1 MYLAILERVLSC
13 RILWRVIM
21 PKTPLSNPSARWFP
35 PTISYGNFDFIEANG
50 YPTPTPSIS
59 YRINRTNAQGYLS
72 QTKNITLN
80 GVVYTDHKRYSA
92 TPDERNPLVTLQKAI
107 ALKSGLLLNNLPTT
121 LNKDL
126 QILKIYCKSAGS
138 SQDIIISSGYAVI
151 ESMNFDTDSDPSL
164 RTIPYT
170 INFVEYTFD
179 ENNIKKSGISMLHD
193 PINRQYLVSSIEDSI
208 EITPNFDKKYMI
220 TSTGNLAITASWP
233 TYTVVH
239 SLSANGLPSSSGAL
253 YEAAKWINSRGKEA
267 LSTLSG
273 ILPIDISIQPIKLY
287 NLDRNI
293 DISDTQGSINVRDT
307 FMMKPFGDQ
316 NNFIDS
322 CTISESVD
330 EAFNRTIDIRGQV
343 EGLQPIDLSYV
354 TGNIFTYSNFDGHAI
369 RYGRNAIR
377 PLYSGIYKSNRYFE
391 ALSGYQQIT
400 GLMFTR
406 ASQVDGMF
414 RQIIP
419 NSRYSNEFAAS
430 FPGYAS
436 TPLHPIPV
444 SITEGLNPNNGT
456 IDYAYTY
463 NNRPLALISGA
474 LTESFSIDDTGPTF
488 ITSNISVIGRRL
500 GPIVYFPAPNYKNN
514 GERTVTYDGIFN
526 SPTGIKGMQFD
537 QNILNSIDSLVDNFK
552 PQSPYTGILTS
563 DTSTITLSESR
574 VVRTKVWKYTKCSDT

>member
-1 MYLAILERVLSC
+1 
-13 RILWRVIM
+13 M
-21 PKTPLSNPSARWFP
+21 PKTPLSNSSARWFP
-35 PTISYGNFDFIEANG
+35 PTIVYGNFEFIEANG

-72 QTKNITLN
+72 QTKTITLN
-80 GVVYTDHKRYSA
+80 GVVYTDHKTYSA
-92 TPDERNPLVTLQKAI
+92 TPSHHNPLITLQKAI
-107 ALKSGLLLNNLPTT
+107 ALKSGLLLNNLSTP
-121 LNKDL
+121 LDKEL
-126 QILKIYCKSAGS
+126 QLFKIYCKAAGGA
-138 SQDIIISSGYAVI
+138 QDIIISSGYATI
-151 ESMNFDTDSDPSL
+151 ESMSFDTDADPLL

-170 INFVEYTFD
+170 INLIEYAFD
-179 ENNIKKSGISMLHD
+179 ENNIRKSGISMTHD
-193 PINRQYLVSSIEDSI
+193 PIDKQYLVSSIEDSI

-220 TSTGNLAITASWP
+220 TSTGNLTTTISWP
-233 TYTVVH
+233 TYNIIH
-239 SLSANGLPSSSGAL
+239 SLSANGLPSRSGAL

-273 ILPIDISIQPIKLY
+273 ILPIDIGIQPIKLY

-293 DISDTQGSINVRDT
+293 DISDTQGSITVRDT

-330 EAFNRTIDIRGQV
+330 DAFNRTIDIRGQI

-354 TGNIFTYSNFDGHAI
+354 TGSIFTYTNFDGNAI

-377 PLYSGIYKSNRYFE
+377 PLYSGIYKSNKYFE

-400 GLMFTR
+400 GLMFSR
-406 ASQVDGMF
+406 ASQIDTMF

-419 NSRYSNEFAAS
+419 NARYNNEFS
-430 FPGYAS
+430 TNFPTYAS
-436 TPLHPIPV
+436 TPLHPIPI
-444 SITEGLNPNNGT
+444 SITEGLNPINGT

-474 LTESFSIDDTGPTF
+474 LTESFTIDDTGPTF
-488 ITSNISVIGRRL
+488 ITSDIFVIGRRL
-500 GPIVYFPAPNYKNN
+500 GPIIYFPAPNSKNN
-514 GERTVTYDGIFN
+514 GEKTVTYDGIFN
-526 SPTGIKGMQFD
+526 SPTGIKGIQFD
-537 QNILNSIDSLVDNFK
+537 QDILNSIDSLIDNFK
-552 PQSPYTGILTS
+552 PQSPYTGILIS
-563 DTSTITLSESR
+563 DTNTITLSESR